1 MPIGNQ
7 QSLAPVIYV
16 SEVDSWMASR
26 GFECNEMTV
35 GRDRRIFVHSRV
47 GGDALRYTVWQSLD
61 KNIHIPCFRAIR
73 NVRDGLAVA
82 GKLRAF
88 GEAHR
93 RRKPRQSC

>member
-16 SEVDSWMASR
+16 SEVDSWTASR
-26 GFECNEMTV
+26 GFECDEMTIR
-35 GRDRRIFVHSRV
+35 RDRRILVHSRV
-47 GGDALRYTVWQSLD
+47 GGDALRYTVRQSLNP
-61 KNIHIPCFRAIR
+61 NIHIPCFSAIR
-73 NVRDGLAVA
+73 NIRDGLAVA

-93 RRKPRQSC
+93 RRKQLQS